1 MFRGRHKHTIDAK
14 GRLSIPAG
22 YRMELQKR
30 SDQPPILTGDQKCLR
45 LYPAKDWCGYEK
57 KIVAEAAVDPDA
69 QDFVRLVVS
78 SAVEAPIDK
87 QGRIL
92 VPQYLRE
99 QAHIQKD
106 VTLAGVGQTVE
117 LWDTARLAEHLD
129 LTQANFREISSGIA
143 EKLRS

>member
-1 MFRGRHKHTIDAK
+1 
-14 GRLSIPAG
+14 
-22 YRMELQKR
+22 MELQKR
-30 SDQPPILTGDQKCLR
+30 SDQPPFLTGDQKCLR
-45 LYPAKDWCGYEK
+45 LYPFEDWCDYEAR
-57 KIVAEAAVDPDA
+57 IVAEAAVDPDA

-78 SAVEAPIDK
+78 GAVEAPIDK

-99 QAHIQKD
+99 QAHIEKD

-117 LWDTARLAEHLD
+117 LWDTARLAENLGS
-129 LTQANFREISSGIA
+129 TQENFREISSGIA

>member
-1 MFRGRHKHTIDAK
+1 
-14 GRLSIPAG
+14 
-22 YRMELQKR
+22 MELQTR

-45 LYPAKDWCGYEK
+45 LYPYEDWCGYEK
-57 KIVAEAAVDPDA
+57 QIVAEAAIDPDA
-69 QDFVRLVVS
+69 QDYVRLVVS

-99 QAHIQKD
+99 QAHLQKD

-117 LWDTARLAEHLD
+117 LWDTARLTENLE
-129 LTQANFREISSGIA
+129 LTQANAREIKTVIA
-143 EKLRS
+143 AKLRS